1 MLLLV
6 ALWLPAASLAASGW
20 PALTDWLALSGRLV
34 SLPETAVVCMAAV
47 RASASRDRRK
57 GEGRRTG
64 MESFRKQKGREK
76 GGVQRFAGQKP
87 KGGAKNGETP
97 EATDRPRTRWTV
109 SCIE

>member
-1 MLLLV
+1 
-6 ALWLPAASLAASGW
+6 
-20 PALTDWLALSGRLV
+20 
-34 SLPETAVVCMAAV
+34 
-47 RASASRDRRK
+47 
-57 GEGRRTG
+57 